1 MIRKIHITHL
11 LNGFVIALLMAAPG
25 LAQGTDNR
33 SPDTR
38 ENATVTLKVQASS
51 VSDFETEAEA
61 EKRAEKLR
69 AKLLD
74 LHIQEMHWQAS
85 LEELN
90 YRLTPESM
98 KQTLVFIGSTR
109 PIDERLEALRARLEN
124 EKARVNKQLELL
136 AATQEKLEAA
146 ISRAEAEVER
156 LRQRD

>member
-1 MIRKIHITHL
+1 MIRKIQITHL
-11 LNGFVIALLMAAPG
+11 LNGFVIALLMAAQG
-25 LAQGTDNR
+25 FAQGTDNR
-33 SPDTR
+33 PSDAR

-51 VSDFETEAEA
+51 ASDFEMEADA

-74 LHIQEMHWQAS
+74 LHMQEMYWQAN

-98 KQTLVFIGSTR
+98 KQTLVFIGSPR
-109 PIDERLEALRARLEN
+109 PVDERLEALRARLEN
-124 EKARVNKQLELL
+124 EKARVNRQLELL
-136 AATQEKLEAA
+136 AANREKLEAA
-146 ISRAEAEVER
+146 ISRADAEVER

>member
-1 MIRKIHITHL
+1 MIRKIQIKHL
-11 LNGFVIALLMAAPG
+11 LNGLAMALLMTAQG
-25 LAQGTDNR
+25 FAQGTDNR
-33 SPDTR
+33 SADAR
-38 ENATVTLKVQASS
+38 ETATVTLKVQANSA
-51 VSDFETEAEA
+51 SDFEMEADA

-74 LHIQEMHWQAS
+74 LQVQEMSWQAS

-98 KQTLVFIGSTR
+98 KQTLVFIGSPR
-109 PIDERLEALRARLEN
+109 PVDERLEALRARLEQ
-124 EKARVNKQLELL
+124 EKARVNRQLEML
-136 AATQEKLEAA
+136 AANREKLETA